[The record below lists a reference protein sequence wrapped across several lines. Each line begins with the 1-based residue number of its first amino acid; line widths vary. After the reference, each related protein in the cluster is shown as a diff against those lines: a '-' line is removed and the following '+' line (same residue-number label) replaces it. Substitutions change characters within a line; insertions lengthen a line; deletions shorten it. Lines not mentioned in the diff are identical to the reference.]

1 MKKLFKYACL
11 ASVAMMA
18 ASCAK
23 DDTTDFEGGG
33 GATDY
38 LAKKITIEAQTGSE
52 ESRTSM
58 DTDAKKLV
66 WQTAEEELSIA
77 VVELWDDELTAG
89 VTSFD
94 SARISE
100 AECSEVSGGKA
111 IFSGTVQSSGDATT
125 FGYIAAYP
133 HAAFKTLSGTNLTVT
148 LPAAQT
154 PAAVDDIDPA
164 ATLLFASALE
174 GAEETSANLDL
185 YFRHIAAYGRIRIHD
200 LELNSGD
207 KIKSI
212 VVSADE
218 ALAGEWSFNYT
229 DEEPAGSAGSETSNE
244 ITLNVSGIDTSA
256 AATAEGL
263 SLYFSAL
270 PVGEVNNF
278 SVKVV
283 TDAGLEYVKTAA
295 ADASISFERK
305 VVKKVAVDFSGVAP
319 VLPESQTEKL
329 IIISGNTSWPGASG
343 NPFEN
348 LFNGIIADDA
358 TNGEHYHT
366 DWNNPKGFPV
376 TLDFTLESS
385 YVSSVR
391 YYTRDGNGKPG
402 KFDVLYR
409 QNGQDDFTPVSKNY
423 DGTSANAQYDMKES
437 HHEPYFN
444 IPLDELLENVVE
456 IRLQFYNGS
465 GDSGGYISGREVE
478 IFGKPYVNNI
488 VHDKLKIVSGVASE
502 YQSGEGIENLFD
514 GDLDNK
520 LYHSPYNGVQEWPVE
535 LTFTLAANSDVSC
548 MHYYTRPAGSNGLPG
563 KFDVHYRTSASG
575 EWIPAVSGKGGS
587 ADNAMFD
594 MGKKIARPYILNF
607 DQTLENAAE
616 IKLSVYNGNENFV
629 SGAEVEFFGKCRYKK
644 LALTADNFT
653 CPFVGENTLADLCD
667 DNAGTFMGTVYW
679 GREGGADYD
688 GEDWDPK
695 WIQFAPITAV
705 WGVYVDIALPAAASD
720 MLVYLTGRNGN
731 GTPVDVILG
740 KSTDGENYE
749 QYAEAT
755 GLSAAGKR
763 VNVSEYH
770 GDAVKHI
777 RLGVTKS
784 NMGDLKTSPAKS
796 MAIAELEVWVKD

>member
-33 GATDY
+33 GDAGY

-58 DTDAKKLV
+58 DTESKKLV
-66 WQTAEEELSIA
+66 WQTAEDELSIA

-154 PAAVDDIDPA
+154 PAADDIDPA

-174 GAEETSANLDL
+174 GADETSANLDL

-229 DEEPAGSAGSETSNE
+229 DEEPAGSAGSETSKE
-244 ITLNVSGIDTSA
+244 ITLNVSGIDTSD
-256 AATAEGL
+256 AATADGL

-283 TDAGLEYVKTAA
+283 TDAGLEYVKTAGS
-295 ADASISFERK
+295 DASISFERK
-305 VVKKVAVDFSGVAP
+305 VVKKIAVDFSGIAP
-319 VLPESQTEKL
+319 TLPESQTEKL
-329 IIISGNTSWPGASG
+329 IIISGTASSYQS
-343 NPFEN
+343 NSRIEN
-348 LFNGIIADDA
+348 LFDGITDISEYGNPDPVI
-358 TNGEHYHT
+358 YHSA
-366 DWNNPKGFPV
+366 WSSPEYPI
-376 TLDFTLESS
+376 TLDFKIEPS
-385 YVSSVR
+385 YVSHITYLTRPNHTGCPGSFTVSYR
-391 YYTRDGNGKPG
+391 TSSSSDWQTAMSGNMGAIVHNPTPYTIQLPEMLK
-402 KFDVLYR
+402 DV
-409 QNGQDDFTPVSKNY
+409 T
-423 DGTSANAQYDMKES
+423 
-437 HHEPYFN
+437 
-444 IPLDELLENVVE
+444 E
-456 IRLQFYNGS
+456 IRLTFENDTNDGNLA
-465 GDSGGYISGREVE
+465 GVELE